1 MQGKIV
7 IVNKKA
13 SFKYILKKKYVAGLV
28 LTGLQIKTIKAKKI
42 VIENSYCN
50 FINNELYVFNIVFG
64 NLYAEKKSSSK
75 IKLLLNKFELKK
87 IQSETNQVGSTVI
100 PTKIFTN
107 DNGIAKIEISIAK
120 GKKLYDKRQVKK
132 KRDWNRE
139 RARLLS
145 RNNK

>member
-1 MQGKIV
+1 MQEKII

-75 IKLLLNKFELKK
+75 IKLLLNKFELRK
-87 IQSETNQVGSTVI
+87 IQSETNQVGSTLI
-100 PTKIFTN
+100 PTKIFIN

-120 GKKLYDKRQVKK
+120 GKKLYDKRNTIKERENK
-132 KRDWNRE
+132 INLKRKFK
-139 RARLLS
+139 S
-145 RNNK
+145 

>member
-1 MQGKIV
+1 MQEKII

-64 NLYAEKKSSSK
+64 NLFAEKKSSSK

-87 IQSETNQVGSTVI
+87 ILSETNQVGSTLI

-120 GKKLYDKRQVKK
+120 GKKLYDKRNIIKERENK
-132 KRDWNRE
+132 INLKRK
-139 RARLLS
+139 LKS
-145 RNNK
+145 

>member
-1 MQGKIV
+1 MGSEPLYKV
-7 IVNKKA
+7 DVKKKA
-13 SFKYILKKKYVAGLV
+13 NFKYILKKKYVAGLV

-120 GKKLYDKRQVKK
+120 GKKLYDKRNTIKERENK
-132 KRDWNRE
+132 INSKRK
-139 RARLLS
+139 LKS
-145 RNNK
+145 

>member
-120 GKKLYDKRQVKK
+120 GKKLYDKRNTIKERENK
-132 KRDWNRE
+132 INLKRKFK
-139 RARLLS
+139 S
-145 RNNK
+145 

>member
-87 IQSETNQVGSTVI
+87 IQSETNQVGSTLI

-120 GKKLYDKRQVKK
+120 GKKLYDKRNTIKERENK
-132 KRDWNRE
+132 INLKRK
-139 RARLLS
+139 LKS
-145 RNNK
+145 

>member
-1 MQGKIV
+1 MQGKII

-87 IQSETNQVGSTVI
+87 IQSETNQVGSTLI

-120 GKKLYDKRQVKK
+120 GKKLYDKRNTIKERENK
-132 KRDWNRE
+132 INLKRK
-139 RARLLS
+139 L
-145 RNNK
+145 KF

>member
-1 MQGKIV
+1 MQEKII

-75 IKLLLNKFELKK
+75 IKLLLNKVELKK

-120 GKKLYDKRQVKK
+120 GKKLYDKRNTIKERENK
-132 KRDWNRE
+132 INLKRK
-139 RARLLS
+139 LKS
-145 RNNK
+145 

>member
-1 MQGKIV
+1 MQEKIN

-13 SFKYILKKKYVAGLV
+13 NFKYILKKKYVAGLV
-28 LTGLQIKTIKAKKI
+28 LTGLQIKAIKAKKI

-87 IQSETNQVGSTVI
+87 IQSETNQVGSTLI

-120 GKKLYDKRQVKK
+120 GKKLYDKRNTIKERENK
-132 KRDWNRE
+132 INLKRKFK
-139 RARLLS
+139 S
-145 RNNK
+145 

>member
-1 MQGKIV
+1 MQEKIN

-13 SFKYILKKKYVAGLV
+13 NFKYILKKKYVAGLV

-42 VIENSYCN
+42 VIENYYCN

-120 GKKLYDKRQVKK
+120 GKKLYDKRNTIKERENK
-132 KRDWNRE
+132 INLKRK
-139 RARLLS
+139 LKS
-145 RNNK
+145 

>member
-1 MQGKIV
+1 MQGKII

-75 IKLLLNKFELKK
+75 IKLLLNKYELKK
-87 IQSETNQVGSTVI
+87 IQTETNQVGSTLI

-120 GKKLYDKRQVKK
+120 GKKLYDKRNTIKERENK
-132 KRDWNRE
+132 INLKRK
-139 RARLLS
+139 LKS
-145 RNNK
+145 

>member
-1 MQGKIV
+1 MQGKII

-87 IQSETNQVGSTVI
+87 IQLETNQVGSTLI

-120 GKKLYDKRQVKK
+120 GKKLYDKRNAIKERENK
-132 KRDWNRE
+132 INLKRKFK
-139 RARLLS
+139 S
-145 RNNK
+145 

>member
-1 MQGKIV
+1 MQEKII

-64 NLYAEKKSSSK
+64 NLFAEKKSSSK

-87 IQSETNQVGSTVI
+87 IQLETNQVGSTLI
-100 PTKIFTN
+100 PTKIFIN

-120 GKKLYDKRQVKK
+120 GKKLYDKRNTIKERENK
-132 KRDWNRE
+132 INLKRK
-139 RARLLS
+139 L
-145 RNNK
+145 KF

>member
-1 MQGKIV
+1 MQGKII

-87 IQSETNQVGSTVI
+87 IQLETNQVGSTLI
-100 PTKIFTN
+100 PTKILIN

-120 GKKLYDKRQVKK
+120 GKKLYDKRNTIKERENK
-132 KRDWNRE
+132 INLKRK
-139 RARLLS
+139 L
-145 RNNK
+145 KP

>member
-1 MQGKIV
+1 MQEKII

-64 NLYAEKKSSSK
+64 NLFAEKKSSSK

-87 IQSETNQVGSTVI
+87 IQSETNQVGSTLI
-100 PTKIFTN
+100 PTKIFIN
-107 DNGIAKIEISIAK
+107 DNGIAKIQISVAK
-120 GKKLYDKRQVKK
+120 GKKLYDKRNAIKERENK
-132 KRDWNRE
+132 INLKRKFK
-139 RARLLS
+139 S
-145 RNNK
+145 

>member
-1 MQGKIV
+1 VQGKII

-87 IQSETNQVGSTVI
+87 IQSEINQVGSTLI

-120 GKKLYDKRQVKK
+120 GKKLYDKRNTIKERENK
-132 KRDWNRE
+132 INLKRK
-139 RARLLS
+139 LKS
-145 RNNK
+145 

>member
-1 MQGKIV
+1 MQGKII

-87 IQSETNQVGSTVI
+87 IKSETNQVGSTLI
-100 PTKIFTN
+100 PTKIFIN

-120 GKKLYDKRQVKK
+120 GKKIYDKRNTIKERENK
-132 KRDWNRE
+132 INLKRK
-139 RARLLS
+139 LKS
-145 RNNK
+145 

>member
-1 MQGKIV
+1 MQGKII

-28 LTGLQIKTIKAKKI
+28 LTGLQIKTIKTKKI

-87 IQSETNQVGSTVI
+87 IQSETNQVGSTLI

-120 GKKLYDKRQVKK
+120 GKKLYDKRNTIKERENK
-132 KRDWNRE
+132 INLKRK
-139 RARLLS
+139 LKS
-145 RNNK
+145 

>member
-1 MQGKIV
+1 MQGKII

-50 FINNELYVFNIVFG
+50 FINNELYVFNIIFG

-87 IQSETNQVGSTVI
+87 IQSETNQVGSTLI

-107 DNGIAKIEISIAK
+107 DKGIAKIEISIAK
-120 GKKLYDKRQVKK
+120 GKKLYDKRNTIKERENK
-132 KRDWNRE
+132 INLKRK
-139 RARLLS
+139 LKS
-145 RNNK
+145 

>member
-1 MQGKIV
+1 MQGKII

-64 NLYAEKKSSSK
+64 NLFAEKKSSSK

-87 IQSETNQVGSTVI
+87 IQLETNQVGSTLI
-100 PTKIFTN
+100 PTKIFIN

-120 GKKLYDKRQVKK
+120 GKKLYDKRNTIKERENK
-132 KRDWNRE
+132 INLKRK
-139 RARLLS
+139 LKS
-145 RNNK
+145 